1 MATILAI
8 ILSNDKIEEFIQY
21 FGIDAS
27 EYVICH
33 AITTVYLSDE
43 ERKIGF
49 LFLLEK
55 LFVVNI
61 YAACRIYMRY
71 MVGYICPTCWR
82 YIPNMFIVNN
92 VRQDLLD

>member
-8 ILSNDKIEEFIQY
+8 ILSNDTIEEFIQY

-71 MVGYICPTCWR
+71 MLAIYVQHAGDIYPIC
-82 YIPNMFIVNN
+82 
-92 VRQDLLD
+92 L

>member
-55 LFVVNI
+55 LFVVKYIRCMQDI
-61 YAACRIYMRY
+61 YALH
-71 MVGYICPTCWR
+71 VGYICPTCWR

>member
-55 LFVVNI
+55 LFVVKKNTTNKKKK
-61 YAACRIYMRY
+61 RY
-71 MVGYICPTCWR
+71 MLAIYVQHAGDIYPIC
-82 YIPNMFIVNN
+82 
-92 VRQDLLD
+92 L

>member
-49 LFLLEK
+49 LVVSHDEK
-55 LFVVNI
+55 LMEQV
-61 YAACRIYMRY
+61 CDRIMR
-71 MVGYICPTCWR
+71 
-82 YIPNMFIVNN
+82 
-92 VRQDLLD
+92 L

>member
-61 YAACRIYMRY
+61 CA
-71 MVGYICPTCWR
+71 TCWL
-82 YIPNMFIVNN
+82 YMSNMLEIYTQYVYS
-92 VRQDLLD
+92 

>member
-49 LFLLEK
+49 VLS
-55 LFVVNI
+55 
-61 YAACRIYMRY
+61 
-71 MVGYICPTCWR
+71 
-82 YIPNMFIVNN
+82 
-92 VRQDLLD
+92 

>member
-61 YAACRIYMRY
+61 YAACRIYN
-71 MVGYICPTCWR
+71 ICATCWL
-82 YIPNMFIVNN
+82 YMSNMLEIYTQYVYS
-92 VRQDLLD
+92 

>member
-61 YAACRIYMRY
+61 YAACRI
-71 MVGYICPTCWR
+71 CPTCWR